1 MDGRRRGMFLALC
14 FIAVRRGVR
23 IERRSRVRSR
33 RGFADRDQ
41 LKDDDKTKPKGVV
54 SDGMCHDVMRTYSP
68 TPRAE
73 VLQRVCDDL
82 HPVAEHAVQIEL
94 FVLVYYRWQEE
105 DQAPVGSQEVPRE
118 NDEVG
123 REHGQLVW
131 FGGGHVWL
139 VIPSEVE
146 SEELR
151 LDTGARMRT
160 RAVVATDMDQLHAPF
175 YGQDALHL
183 LGRRLRG
190 YQTD

>member
-1 MDGRRRGMFLALC
+1 
-14 FIAVRRGVR
+14 
-23 IERRSRVRSR
+23 
-33 RGFADRDQ
+33 
-41 LKDDDKTKPKGVV
+41 
-54 SDGMCHDVMRTYSP
+54 MCHDVMQSYPP

-73 VLQRVCDDL
+73 VLQRVCNDL

-105 DQAPVGSQEVPRE
+105 DQAPVGFQEVPRE

-151 LDTGARMRT
+151 LNTGARMRT
-160 RAVVATDMDQLHAPF
+160 RAVVAIDMDQPHAPF

-190 YQTD
+190 YQTDRSCATSRLEDMRLQGGSVTMASKSPPHLQGFRVMSKVHKSRMRCRTPY

>member
-1 MDGRRRGMFLALC
+1 MDRHRHRRRVFLAPY

-23 IERRSRVRSR
+23 IERWSRVRSR

-41 LKDDDKTKPKGVV
+41 P
-54 SDGMCHDVMRTYSP
+54 P

-73 VLQRVCDDL
+73 VLQRVCNDL

-105 DQAPVGSQEVPRE
+105 DQAPIGFQEVPRE

-139 VIPSEVE
+139 VIPSDIE
-146 SEELR
+146 SQELH
-151 LDTGARMRT
+151 
-160 RAVVATDMDQLHAPF
+160 V
-175 YGQDALHL
+175 
-183 LGRRLRG
+183 
-190 YQTD
+190 